1 MLRPESM
8 TIPEETR
15 RVARAAF
22 PNGNRYMRMH
32 DALGEVY
39 SDEQFRELFPRRGQP
54 AESPARIALVTVMQF
69 AEGLSDRQAADA
81 VRARIDWKYALG
93 LALTDTGFDYSVLSE
108 FRTRLLTG
116 TAEQDLLDT
125 MLTAFKAHGLIK
137 ARGKQRTD
145 STHVLAAIRVLNRLE
160 CVCETMRHTLETL
173 AVVAPDWLPGWV
185 PQSWFERYARRF
197 EEYRLPSGREARC
210 QLAEQVGA
218 DGFQLLQV
226 IYDAESP
233 RWLREVPAVQV
244 LRRVWLQQF
253 SRSDP
258 GDPGVTW
265 RAAEDLPPAAL
276 LISSPHDVEA
286 RYSRKRSTEWTG
298 YKVHVTE
305 TCDPPA
311 PHLITEVETTP
322 ATTSDAEIIPLIQDQ
337 LAQRDLLPHEH
348 IVDAGYVSAD
358 HLVTSRSQ
366 HDIDLIAP
374 APPGPSWQAQAAQG
388 FDSAHFQIDWD
399 EQQATCLQGQRSVQ
413 WMPGTDHH
421 AYDVV
426 TIRFARTDCLA
437 CPTRKLC
444 TRSASQPRV
453 LTVRARPLFEALQ
466 TARQREATPEFKT
479 AYHARAGIEGTL
491 SQAVRMADVRHA
503 RYVGLA
509 KTHLQHVLT
518 AAAINLT
525 RAADWLAEVPRSLT
539 RPSRFAA
546 LAPT

>member
-1 MLRPESM
+1 M
-8 TIPEETR
+8 TIPEETQ

-22 PNGNRYMRMH
+22 PNGNRYMSMH
-32 DALGEVY
+32 DVLGEVY

-54 AESPARIALVTVMQF
+54 AESPARIALVTVMQY

-108 FRTRLLTG
+108 FRTRLLSG
-116 TAEQDLLDT
+116 AAEQHLLDA
-125 MLTAFKAHGLIK
+125 MLTVFKAHGLIK

-173 AVVAPDWLPGWV
+173 AVVAPDWLQGWV
-185 PQSWFERYARRF
+185 PRSWFERYARRF

-253 SRSDP
+253 SRSDL

-311 PHLITEVETTP
+311 PHLITEVETTL

-337 LAQRDLLPHEH
+337 LAQRDLLPREH

-374 APPGPSWQAQAAQG
+374 APTGPSWQAQAAQG

-399 EQQATCLQGQRSVQ
+399 EQQATCPQGQRSVH
-413 WMPGTDHH
+413 WTPGTDHH
-421 AYDVV
+421 TDNVV

-437 CPTRKLC
+437 CPTRQLC
-444 TRSASQPRV
+444 THSASQPRV

-479 AYHARAGIEGTL
+479 AYRARAGIEGTL
-491 SQAVRMADVRHA
+491 SQAVRMADVRRA